1 MVIASERIN
10 PLLQRGHIS
19 GKEDESLLAANAVG
33 VLCGPAAEINLL
45 GTNDYAAW
53 AHDFGQVGFVLAG
66 LGLRR
71 KERLNRIKRYLN
83 SAYLFVREHRDT
95 IKRIANELQSK
106 RTIHEEQIDR
116 LIESA
121 RVDDLRQAA

>member
-10 PLLQRGHIS
+10 PLLQRGRIS
-19 GKEDESLLAANAVG
+19 GKEEETLLAAYGVG

-83 SAYLFVREHRDT
+83 ATYLFVEERRDT
-95 IKRIANELQSK
+95 IKRFANELQSK
-106 RTIHEEQIDR
+106 RTIHEEEIDR
-116 LIESA
+116 LIEST
-121 RVDDLRQAA
+121 RVDDFRQAA